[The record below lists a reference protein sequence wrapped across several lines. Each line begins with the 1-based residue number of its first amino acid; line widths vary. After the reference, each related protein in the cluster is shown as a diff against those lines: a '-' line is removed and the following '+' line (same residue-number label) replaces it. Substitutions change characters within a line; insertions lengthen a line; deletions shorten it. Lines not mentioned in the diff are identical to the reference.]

1 VNIYVY
7 INSSKNN
14 ASATGEIDLSD
25 SYRLQATGYG
35 LQATGT
41 VIKYAVEHLRG
52 TRVMKSME
60 LRRHV

>member
-1 VNIYVY
+1 MK
-7 INSSKNN
+7 NSSKNN
-14 ASATGEIDLSD
+14 ASATGENDLSE
-25 SYRLQATGYG
+25 SYSLQATGYR

-41 VIKYAVEHLRG
+41 VIKYAVDIAVEHLRG

>member
-1 VNIYVY
+1 MLQLLARMTCQNH
-7 INSSKNN
+7 
-14 ASATGEIDLSD
+14 TG
-25 SYRLQATGYG
+25 YRLQATGYR

-41 VIKYAVEHLRG
+41 VIKYAVDIAVEHLRG